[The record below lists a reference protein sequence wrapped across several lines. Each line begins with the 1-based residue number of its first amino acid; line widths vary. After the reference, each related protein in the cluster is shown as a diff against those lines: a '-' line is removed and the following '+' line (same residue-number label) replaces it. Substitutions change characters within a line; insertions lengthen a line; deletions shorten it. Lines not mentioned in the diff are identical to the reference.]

1 MHPVRGGDSPRSRH
15 RQRLESFLRRARCSG
30 LYHTDRPTVAQLA
43 EDADDTLFSS
53 VTRSSNHLLHVL
65 LPEHTNHPY
74 HLRSR
79 THSFKLSA
87 QHDRNVTVEFTIF
100 YSLNCCIRIIFTSC
114 YCFLKFFFTFIYS
127 YVLSSVFYTIN
138 E

>member
-65 LPEHTNHPY
+65 LPAHIPIIHITLDQEPIVSNSLPSMIIVILLTE
-74 HLRSR
+74 
-79 THSFKLSA
+79 SFL
-87 QHDRNVTVEFTIF
+87 DRPTRYLCDCCFDYILFT
-100 YSLNCCIRIIFTSC
+100 
-114 YCFLKFFFTFIYS
+114 
-127 YVLSSVFYTIN
+127 
-138 E
+138 